1 MKVYVDLKCTF
12 AGRKNTVRLEPD
24 GEMHYLE
31 AISQA
36 ERSFPYHKRVLELVA
51 DNGNNHSK

>member
-1 MKVYVDLKCTF
+1 MKVYEELKCTF
-12 AGRKNTVRLEPD
+12 AGRKNTVKLEPE

-36 ERSFPYHKRVLELVA
+36 ERSFPYHKQ
-51 DNGNNHSK
+51 K